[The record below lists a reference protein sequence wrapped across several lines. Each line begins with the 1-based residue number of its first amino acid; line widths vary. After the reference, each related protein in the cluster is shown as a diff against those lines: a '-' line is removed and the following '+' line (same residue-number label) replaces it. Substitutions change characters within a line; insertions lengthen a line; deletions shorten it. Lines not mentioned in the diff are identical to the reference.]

1 MGMTHARAYRH
12 IADRFHESFFVLA
25 QSERI
30 SWLVMESL
38 SS

>member
-30 SWLVMESL
+30 RWLVHQYL
-38 SS
+38 SA